1 VASRE
6 GQGTQGQNALAQ
18 ATVSGS
24 QGYYSFSG
32 SERLQPQTQSA
43 GIIIWSRGA
52 PFLVT
57 QFFVRKKCPLFLVPY
72 MKVSAFF
79 HLLAFFACWLGAV
92 RATVNRLGRREKNRG
107 ESSRSEETSHRPD
120 RTALAARIR
129 QKCKGFVPPTL
140 SNITCQISSIHDSGQ
155 KKPIE
160 L

>member
-1 VASRE
+1 MASRE

-43 GIIIWSRGA
+43 GIIIWSLGA

-72 MKVSAFF
+72 MKVSAYF

-92 RATVNRLGRREKNRG
+92 RATVNRLGRREKNRRVLSLG
-107 ESSRSEETSHRPD
+107 RNFSPARPD
-120 RTALAARIR
+120 RAGRQNPPKMQGFCAANLEQHHVSNLVYTR
-129 QKCKGFVPPTL
+129 QWTEKT
-140 SNITCQISSIHDSGQ
+140 N
-155 KKPIE
+155 
-160 L
+160 